1 MLGLVCGSFLRLSVF
16 AWDLLRVVV
25 FGFFLLYF
33 GFACISGLRF
43 WGCFHEFWVG
53 FFFFFFLFVC
63 SLGFMGVSSGFWVFG
78 GFGYCLCV
86 GLCGFSSVG

>member
-33 GFACISGLRF
+33 GFACISGLRL
-43 WGCFHEFWVG
+43 WGCFHEFWVV
-53 FFFFFFLFVC
+53 FFFFFFFCLFVVWALWEYLLDFGF
-63 SLGFMGVSSGFWVFG
+63 LGALGIV
-78 GFGYCLCV
+78 CA
-86 GLCGFSSVG
+86 